1 MPNEAIGCS
10 FGDEDGRAEEVR
22 RRPRDAGGQWGGAVL
37 REVPAR
43 SSSTLGMTLGMLLGM
58 TEGRDAEDQ
67 LLRPDHRS

>member
-37 REVPAR
+37 RER